1 MSVTQKLV
9 TKNLNVHSAK
19 QFVESFSE
27 VSSNRYYVF
36 FGRHIPYANGDT
48 VAIPDDSL
56 QSKLTDIYNNM
67 IFAKQ
72 AQSTDVQHMIPRHD
86 WVANTVYAEY
96 SHTDGDLYSK
106 NFYAVVDD
114 VTEWNVYKCLN
125 NNGNTASTVA
135 PMRVGSSADLNPI
148 FTGDGYAWKYMYT
161 ITKTNY
167 EKFATND
174 YIPVTSNNDVITGA
188 TPGTVEVIK
197 VTSGGARYDNYI
209 ANGIFRTGDI
219 SVGGINT
226 IYGAPETADTHDDF
240 YQGCVIKITSGA
252 GIDQYRKIVN
262 YAGTGS
268 QKLFTLDSA
277 FTVTPSVNDT
287 YEVYPYVFVWGDG
300 SEDTAADGRAII
312 DTNGN
317 SVSTVE
323 MLSVGQG
330 YRSGESYVGKTPN
343 TSLAS
348 ITSAYIDVPSLVQD
362 DPNFE
367 DAVLLPIIS
376 PTNGHGSDPLNELGG
391 NRVCI
396 SVKVTDSEGGVLPTE
411 NDFRQVG
418 LIKDPLY
425 SRVILNLEQSNTIG
439 TFTIGEKVHQ
449 VNQYKLLGNV
459 ATSNTSATITKTNFG
474 KISSTITI
482 LNAGTGYDPAV
493 SNTLTFDNSGTGGS
507 GAAASVTISGN
518 AVTVV
523 TVTNQG
529 NGYATVPTATLT
541 GSGSNAQ
548 FQVDLANPQKPTF
561 KGAFSANDL
570 ILINSGTQNHVTTV
584 SSVPQDYQI
593 VLSENAAFTATNAE
607 VSAFRIT
614 GTGYVSSISTG
625 VIELTNT
632 DGIFSAGSRVIGVD
646 SSATSII
653 SVANNNARGVTFT
666 TPIQL
671 TKLTGNFSSGSS
683 QFEEDELVRQL
694 SLFTSVANASAVVG
708 YQPRGYLHHADIGIA
723 SDDDNL
729 FITNEYGIFNL
740 DINGVRSI
748 SGVSSDALFD
758 TLLAKQPGD
767 FVKDSGEVLYYEN
780 LDSISRGSNKSEVI
794 KIILEF

>member
-19 QFVESFSE
+19 QFAESFSE
-27 VSSNRYYVF
+27 DGANRYYIF
-36 FGRHIPYANGDT
+36 FGRHIPYSNNDIIAT
-48 VAIPDDSL
+48 PDDSI
-56 QSKLTDIYNNM
+56 QSSLIDIYNNM

-72 AQSTDVQHMIPRHD
+72 AQSTDIQYMIPRYD
-86 WVANTVYAEY
+86 WQSNTVFAEY

-106 NFYAVVDD
+106 NFYTVVDD
-114 VTEWNVYKCLN
+114 ATEWNVYTCLY

-148 FTGDGYAWKYMYT
+148 FTGDGYTWKYMYT

-174 YIPVTSNNDVITGA
+174 YIPITANNDVITGA

-197 VTSGGARYDNYI
+197 VTSAGAKYDNYI
-209 ANGIFRTGDI
+209 ANGVFRTGDI
-219 SVGGINT
+219 IVSGVNT

-240 YQGCVIKITSGA
+240 YQGCVLKITSGA

-262 YAGTGS
+262 YAGTGAL
-268 QKLFTLDSA
+268 KLFTLDSA
-277 FTVTPSVNDT
+277 FTTIPAVNDT
-287 YEVYPYVFVWGDG
+287 YEIYPYVFVWGDG
-300 SEDTAADGRAII
+300 SEDSPADGRAII
-312 DTNGN
+312 DSTGN
-317 SVSTVE
+317 SVLSVE
-323 MLSVGQG
+323 MLSVGEG
-330 YRSGESYVGKTPN
+330 YRSGESYIGKTPN
-343 TSLAS
+343 TALSS
-348 ITSAYIDVPSLVQD
+348 ITSAYIDVPALVQD
-362 DPNFE
+362 DPGFE
-367 DAVLLPIIS
+367 SAVLLPIIS
-376 PTNGHGSDPLNELGG
+376 PINGHGSDPLIELGG

-396 SVKVTDSEGGVLPTE
+396 SVKVTDSEGGLLPTE
-411 NDFRQVG
+411 NGFRQIG

-425 SRVILNLEQSNTIG
+425 NRTILNLQQSNTIG

-459 ATSNTSATITKTNFG
+459 ATSNTSATITKTDFG
-474 KISSTITI
+474 KISSTISI
-482 LNAGTGYDPAV
+482 LNAGSAYNPAV
-493 SNTLTFDNSGTGGS
+493 SNTITFDNSGTGGS
-507 GAAASVTISGN
+507 GAAASVTISAN
-518 AVTVV
+518 VVTAV

-529 NGYATVPTATLT
+529 TGYITSPSGTLT

-548 FQVDLANPQKPTF
+548 FQVSLANPQSPTF
-561 KGAFSANDL
+561 NGAFSANDL
-570 ILINSGTQNHVTTV
+570 ILINSGTQNQVTSV
-584 SSVPQDYQI
+584 SSVPYNYQI
-593 VLSENAAFTATNAE
+593 VLSENAAFTSTNSE
-607 VSAFRIT
+607 VSAFKIT

-632 DGIFSAGSRVIGVD
+632 DGIFTTESRIIGVD

-653 SVANNNARGVTFT
+653 SIANNNGRGITFT

-683 QFEEDELVRQL
+683 QFEEDELIRQL
-694 SLFTSVANASAVVG
+694 SLFTSANVAAVVG

-740 DINGVRSI
+740 DINGVRTI
-748 SGVSSDALFD
+748 SGISSDAVLD
-758 TLLAKQPGD
+758 TVSARQPGD
-767 FVKDSGEVLYYEN
+767 FVKDSGSVLYYEN
-780 LDSISRGSNKSEVI
+780 LDSISRGSNKAEVV
-794 KIILEF
+794 KIILQF